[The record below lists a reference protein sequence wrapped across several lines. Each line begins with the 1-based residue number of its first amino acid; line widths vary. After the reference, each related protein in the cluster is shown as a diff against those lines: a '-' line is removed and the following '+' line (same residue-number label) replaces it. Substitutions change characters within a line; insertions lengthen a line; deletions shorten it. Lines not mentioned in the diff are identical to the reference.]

1 MKTTARFLA
10 VLLGLSQ
17 LYSQTPR
24 AAPVGP
30 DPFADPAQSGPG
42 SPAAPAVQTNQN
54 LSVRYEAFSLDLAT
68 AAHLQ
73 RENPG
78 DAATYER
85 MVAMTAKKEAR
96 QEALTIIRC
105 WPQNKAISQSTAEMK
120 FPTEFEP
127 PEIPNYVGVN
137 IKQPVN
143 PPGGGDPAA
152 LPDPEELKKALQAP
166 QFNGI
171 HTPAH
176 PTSFQEYQTG
186 RTFEVEASLVPET
199 GKIELRMATT
209 DQTFAGMTT
218 AGQGMSRVETAEME
232 SQNLNTAATVTP
244 GKPFLLGTMNRPPV
258 SKVDADS
265 ANRIWFA
272 FVTVDSVKP

>member
-1 MKTTARFLA
+1 MKTITCFAVGILA
-10 VLLGLSQ
+10 LSS
-17 LYSQTPR
+17 LHAQTPR

-30 DPFADPAQSGPG
+30 DPFADPPEAGTGAAANPEV
-42 SPAAPAVQTNQN
+42 PANQN
-54 LSVRYEAFSLDLAT
+54 LSVRYEVFSLDLAT
-68 AAHLQ
+68 AANLQ

-96 QEALTIIRC
+96 QEAMTIVRC
-105 WPQNKAISQSTAEMK
+105 WPMNKAISQSIAEMK

-143 PPGGGDPAA
+143 PPGDGNPAA

-176 PTSFQEYQTG
+176 PTAFEEYRTG
-186 RTFEVEASLVPET
+186 RTFEVEATPEPET
-199 GKIELRMATT
+199 GKIELRMAAS

>member
-1 MKTTARFLA
+1 MKATPCFLA
-10 VLLGLSQ
+10 GVLALFSLHA
-17 LYSQTPR
+17 QTPQ
-24 AAPVGP
+24 AAPDGP
-30 DPFADPAQSGPG
+30 DPFADPPEAGTG
-42 SPAAPAVQTNQN
+42 AAASPEVPANQN
-54 LSVRYEAFSLDLAT
+54 LSVRFEVFSLDLAT
-68 AAHLQ
+68 AAAIQ

-96 QEALTIIRC
+96 QEAMTIVRC
-105 WPQNKAISQSTAEMK
+105 WPQNKAVSQSTAEMQ

-137 IKQPVN
+137 IKQPVT
-143 PPGGGDPAA
+143 PPGEGDPAA
-152 LPDPEELKKALQAP
+152 LPDPEELKKSLQAP

-176 PTSFQEYQTG
+176 PTAFQEYQTG

-199 GKIELRMATT
+199 GKIELRMAAS

-232 SQNLNTAATVTP
+232 SQTLNTSATVTP

>member
-1 MKTTARFLA
+1 MKATICLVAGIVA
-10 VLLGLSQ
+10 VSRIHAQ
-17 LYSQTPR
+17 AP
-24 AAPVGP
+24 AAPTGP
-30 DPFADPAQSGPG
+30 DPFADPSAMGVPT
-42 SPAAPAVQTNQN
+42 PAAPGAQPNQN
-54 LSVRYEAFSLDLAT
+54 LSVRYEVFSLDLAT
-68 AAHLQ
+68 AAGLQ

-85 MVAMTAKKEAR
+85 MIAMTAKKEAR
-96 QEALTIIRC
+96 HEAMTIVRC
-105 WPQNKAISQSTAEMK
+105 WPQNKAVSQSIAEMT

-127 PEIPNYVGVN
+127 PELPNTIGVS
-137 IKQPVN
+137 ILPPVSPTADDN
-143 PPGGGDPAA
+143 PPSI
-152 LPDPEELKKALQAP
+152 PDTAKLKDAP
-166 QFNGI
+166 LASQFEGI
-171 HTPAH
+171 STPAH

-186 RTFEVEASLVPET
+186 RTFEVEATLVPET
-199 GKIELRMATT
+199 GKIELRMAAS

-218 AGQGMSRVETAEME
+218 AGQGLSKVETPEME
-232 SQNLNTAATVTP
+232 SQNLNTSATVTP